1 MRHKILIGA
10 VVGGLVLSLGLFLW
24 ARSVLTQ
31 ETVRAALA
39 AQLSRSLGQP
49 VAVGGISASIYPRV
63 TVNLATVTI
72 GDPARIR
79 VNTLHIGTGLRALLS
94 RRIEH
99 ATLRL
104 SGARVE
110 LPLPDLTVASTTA
123 PESGGSSSSPVELVS
138 IDEIVLNDV
147 DIVSGGR
154 TLRGDIELEP
164 RGAGVTV
171 RRMTLSADDA
181 ALEITG
187 EITDVSGP
195 SGELAIKA
203 GALDFDSLLAF
214 ASAFAGGVSAGG
226 PQAGGAAA
234 PSTMNITASIAA
246 DSATLGTLSLQNVSG
261 RARILP
267 DRMMFDPIGF
277 GLFGGKYEGSL
288 TLTPGGTAG
297 FRLKAALAGI
307 DMAAATAFAGSP
319 DTLTGRLSATVDLA
333 GVGIDAASA
342 LSTAKGAARVD
353 ITDGTVKNLGLVRT
367 IIIATSGRSDASGA
381 SAGGS
386 RDEPFSRLGATLSL
400 ANGTAT
406 TNDLRFESED
416 LLLDAAGSVRLD
428 GSAIKLAG
436 DVQLSDAL
444 SRQAGRDLVR
454 YTQEQSRVTL
464 PATITGSA
472 ANPQVRI
479 DVASLAQRAITN
491 RVKEEVQG
499 AIKKGL
505 GGLLRK

>member
-1 MRHKILIGA
+1 MRQKILIGT
-10 VVGGLVLSLGLFLW
+10 VVGGLALSLGLFLW

-31 ETVRAALA
+31 ENVRAALA
-39 AQLSRSLGQP
+39 AQLSKSLGQP
-49 VAVGGISASIYPRV
+49 VTVGGIGAGIYPRV
-63 TVNLATVTI
+63 TVNLTAVTI
-72 GDPARIR
+72 GEPARIT
-79 VNTLHIGTGLRALLS
+79 VDTLHIGTGLRALLS

-99 ATLRL
+99 AAVRL

-110 LPLPDLTVASTTA
+110 LPLPDFAIASTTSA
-123 PESGGSSSSPVELVS
+123 ESGGSSAAPVELVS

-147 DIVSGGR
+147 EIVSGGR

-164 RGAGVTV
+164 RGAGVII

-181 ALEITG
+181 ALDITG
-187 EITDVSGP
+187 EITDLSGP
-195 SGELAIKA
+195 SGEIAITA

-214 ASAFAGGVSAGG
+214 ASAFAGGVGASGS
-226 PQAGGAAA
+226 AGGAAA
-234 PSTMNITASIAA
+234 PSTMNIAASIAA
-246 DSATLGTLSLQNVSG
+246 ESATLGTLSLQNVSG

-267 DRMMFDPIGF
+267 DRVMFEPIGF

-288 TLTPGGTAG
+288 MLTPGGTAG

-319 DTLTGRLSATVDLA
+319 DTLSGRLAATVDLA

-342 LSTAKGAARVD
+342 LSTAKGSARVD
-353 ITDGTVKNLGLVRT
+353 ITDGIVKNLGLVRT

-400 ANGTAT
+400 ANGTAA
-406 TNDLRFESED
+406 TNDLRFESDD
-416 LLLDAAGSVRLD
+416 LLLDAAGTVRLD

-436 DVQLSDAL
+436 EVQLSDAL
-444 SRQAGRDLVR
+444 SQQAGRDLVR

-479 DVASLAQRAITN
+479 DVAGLARRAITN
-491 RVKEEVQG
+491 RVKEEVQE

>member
-1 MRHKILIGA
+1 MRQKILIGTG
-10 VVGGLVLSLGLFLW
+10 VGALVLSLGLFLW

-31 ETVRAALA
+31 ENVRAALA
-39 AQLSRSLGQP
+39 AQLSESLGQP
-49 VAVGGISASIYPRV
+49 VAVGGISAGIYPRV
-63 TVNLATVTI
+63 TVSLSEVTI
-72 GDPARIR
+72 GAPARIR
-79 VNTLHIGTGLRALLS
+79 VDTLHIGTGLRALLS

-110 LPLPDLTVASTTA
+110 LPLPDFA
-123 PESGGSSSSPVELVS
+123 PAAAAESGGSSAAPVKLVS

-147 DIVSGGR
+147 DLVSGGR

-164 RGAGVTV
+164 RGAGVIV
-171 RRMTLSADDA
+171 RRMTLTADDA
-181 ALEITG
+181 ALDITG
-187 EITDVSGP
+187 EITDLSGP
-195 SGELAIKA
+195 TGELAINA

-214 ASAFAGGVSAGG
+214 ASAFAGGVSASG
-226 PQAGGAAA
+226 PNAGGAAA

-267 DRMMFDPIGF
+267 DRMTFDPIGF
-277 GLFGGKYEGSL
+277 GVFGGKYEGSL

-307 DMAAATAFAGSP
+307 DMAAAAAFAGSP
-319 DTLTGRLSATVDLA
+319 DTVSGRLAATVDLA

-342 LSTAKGAARVD
+342 LSTAKGSARVD
-353 ITDGTVKNLGLVRT
+353 ITDGVVKNLGLVRT
-367 IIIATSGRSDASGA
+367 IIIATSGRSDASPA

-406 TNDLRFESED
+406 TSDLRFESED
-416 LLLDAAGSVRLD
+416 LLFDAAGTVRLD
-428 GSAIKLAG
+428 GSAINLAG
-436 DVQLSDAL
+436 QVQLSDAL
-444 SRQAGRDLVR
+444 SQQAGRDLVR

-464 PATITGSA
+464 PATITGPA
-472 ANPQVRI
+472 ANPRVRI
-479 DVASLAQRAITN
+479 DVAGLAKRAIAN

>member
-1 MRHKILIGA
+1 MRRKILIGTL
-10 VVGGLVLSLGLFLW
+10 VGGLALSLGLFLW
-24 ARSVLTQ
+24 AKSVFTQ
-31 ETVRAALA
+31 ENVRAALA
-39 AQLSRSLGQP
+39 AQLSKSLGQP
-49 VAVGGISASIYPRV
+49 VAVGGIGARIYPRV
-63 TVNLATVTI
+63 TVNLTAVTI
-72 GDPARIR
+72 GEPARIR
-79 VNTLHIGTGLRALLS
+79 VETLHIGTGLRALLS

-99 ATLRL
+99 AALRL

-110 LPLPDLTVASTTA
+110 LPLPEFAIASTTTA
-123 PESGGSSSSPVELVS
+123 EGGGSSAAPVELVS

-154 TLRGDIELEP
+154 TLHGDIELEP
-164 RGAGVTV
+164 RGAGVII

-181 ALEITG
+181 ALDITG
-187 EITDVSGP
+187 VITDLSGP
-195 SGELAIKA
+195 SGELAITA

-214 ASAFAGGVSAGG
+214 ASAFAGGAGTSG
-226 PQAGGAAA
+226 SAGGAAA
-234 PSTMNITASIAA
+234 PSTMNIAASIAA
-246 DSATLGTLSLQNVSG
+246 ESATLGTLSLQNVSG

-288 TLTPGGTAG
+288 MLTPGGPAG

-319 DTLTGRLSATVDLA
+319 DTLSGRLSATIDLA
-333 GVGIDAASA
+333 GVGIDAANA
-342 LSTAKGAARVD
+342 LNTAKGSARVD
-353 ITDGTVKNLGLVRT
+353 ITNGTVKNLGLVRT
-367 IIIATSGRSDASGA
+367 IIIATSGRSDTSAA

-386 RDEPFSRLGATLSL
+386 RDEPFSRLGATLLL
-400 ANGTAT
+400 ANGTAA
-406 TNDLRFESED
+406 TNDLRFESDD
-416 LLLDAAGSVRLD
+416 LLLDAAGTLRLD

-436 DVQLSDAL
+436 QVQLSDTL
-444 SRQAGRDLVR
+444 SQQAGRDLLR

-472 ANPQVRI
+472 QNPQVRI
-479 DVASLAQRAITN
+479 DVASLAKRAITN
-491 RVKEEVQG
+491 RAKEEVQG

-505 GGLLRK
+505 GGLFRK